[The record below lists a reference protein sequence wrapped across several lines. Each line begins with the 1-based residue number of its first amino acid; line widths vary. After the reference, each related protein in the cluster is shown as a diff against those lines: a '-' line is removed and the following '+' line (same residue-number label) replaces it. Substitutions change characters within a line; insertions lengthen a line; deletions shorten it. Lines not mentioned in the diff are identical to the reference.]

1 VAWRSRSTAAS
12 TRSTALEGRLAVGAL
27 LEERSRRYPAR
38 GPDVVEILFDLD
50 ASSAATVVEVHA
62 PDRVGLLA
70 STAAVFTDLG
80 LDVTAALVQT
90 LGERVVDVFYVRDE
104 HGAKLTEPLALERL
118 RATLVARLTAQYLA
132 S

>member
-1 VAWRSRSTAAS
+1 
-12 TRSTALEGRLAVGAL
+12 
-27 LEERSRRYPAR
+27 
-38 GPDVVEILFDLD
+38 
-50 ASSAATVVEVHA
+50 VEVHA

-70 STAAVFTDLG
+70 IVAAVFADLG

-118 RATLVARLTAQYLA
+118 RATLVARLTAQYLV